1 MKSARLLASKS
12 IVAVAAVLCCACA
25 NLSVPA
31 EPNGVDRGEVTTTS
45 GVKYEDTFLG
55 QGPAAMNGDEVL
67 FDYTLWLE
75 DGTRVDSTSDRG
87 APVKVVIG
95 SAPIKGWND
104 GLLGIQAQGERRIT
118 VPSELGYG
126 AEGVPGMIP
135 PNSVLF
141 FAVHAIEVRHPT
153 K

>member
-1 MKSARLLASKS
+1 MKLARTRSS
-12 IVAVAAVLCCACA
+12 IAAVAAVLCGACA
-25 NLSVPA
+25 DLSVPA
-31 EPNGVDRGEVTTTS
+31 EPNAVARGEVTTTS

-55 QGPAAMNGDEVL
+55 RGPAAVNGDEVL

-75 DGTRVDSTSDRG
+75 DGTRVDATTDRG

-95 SAPIKGWND
+95 SAPLKGWND

-118 VPSELGYG
+118 VPAELGYG

-135 PNSVLF
+135 PNSALF
-141 FAVHAIEVRHPT
+141 FAVHAIQVTHP
-153 K
+153 KK